1 MGERIMEKYQRE
13 FEVAKK
19 ASYEAADAIMKIYR
33 EGFEVE
39 IKSDNSP
46 VTLADKT
53 SDQIL
58 RSSLE
63 KNFPYAFLTEEE
75 EDDKSRLRAD
85 YVWIIDPL
93 DGTKD
98 FVDHDDEFAIN
109 VALVYQHE
117 PVLGLVLIP
126 ATDEL
131 YFAIKGEGA
140 YYMKNRDDSPK
151 RISVNQK
158 KENLTLLSSV
168 YHSNTDEKALAGEFS
183 SHIATTRHVGSAIK
197 ACLIARGEA
206 EVSFRFNPNTKEWDT
221 CAPQIVVSEAGG
233 FFTEPDGT
241 PIHYNRED
249 VYNRNGFSIYD
260 IEENNFSKQ
269 YLLAKK
275 HH

>member
-1 MGERIMEKYQRE
+1 MMEKYQKE
-13 FEVAKK
+13 FLIAKE
-19 ASYEAADAIMKIYR
+19 AGYQAADAIMKIYK

-53 SDQIL
+53 ADKIL
-58 RSSLE
+58 RTRLE
-63 KNFPYAFLTEEE
+63 ENFPYAFLTEEE
-75 EDDKSRLRAD
+75 EDDKSRLEAD

-98 FVDHDDEFAIN
+98 FVDHDDQFAIN
-109 VALVYQHE
+109 VALVYKHE
-117 PVLGLVLIP
+117 PVLGLVFIP

-131 YFAIKGEGA
+131 YYAVKGEGA
-140 YYMKNRDDSPK
+140 YYLKNRDDSPVK
-151 RISVNQK
+151 ISVSK
-158 KENLTLLSSV
+158 KRADLTLLSSV
-168 YHSNTDEKALAGEFS
+168 YHSNTDEIALAEKYS
-183 SHIATTRHVGSAIK
+183 SSIAKTLHVGSAIK

-241 PIHYNRED
+241 PITYNRED
-249 VYNRNGFSIYD
+249 VYNRNGFSIYNL
-260 IEENNFSKQ
+260 EENNFSKS
-269 YLLAKK
+269 YLLDKK
-275 HH
+275 YR